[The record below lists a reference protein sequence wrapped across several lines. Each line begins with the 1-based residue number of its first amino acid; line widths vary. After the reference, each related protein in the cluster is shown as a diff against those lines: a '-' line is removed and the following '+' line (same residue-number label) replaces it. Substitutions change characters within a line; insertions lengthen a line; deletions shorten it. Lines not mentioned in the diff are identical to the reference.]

1 MKNYVVV
8 YEDNGAD
15 VFEGTYEE
23 CEQYIDE
30 VQVKQYGRT
39 HEEFGIYPL

>member
-30 VQVKQYGRT
+30 VQVKQYGRK
-39 HEEFGIYPL
+39 HEEFGIYPF